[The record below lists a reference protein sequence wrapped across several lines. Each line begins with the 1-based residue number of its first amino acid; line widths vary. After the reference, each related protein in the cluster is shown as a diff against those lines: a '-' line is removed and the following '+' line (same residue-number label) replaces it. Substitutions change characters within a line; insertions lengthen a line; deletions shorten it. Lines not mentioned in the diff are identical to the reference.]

1 MAWPIPTAKEIF
13 LRFAGTLEAGILR
26 IREDLDPI
34 ALSRAVRSARGMFS
48 WIGRTVS
55 LELREVHDHLAW
67 WGRQYFP
74 DTAEEEFVLRHA
86 GIWGVEQRPAIKAI
100 GTVTIEGI
108 AGEPLPAGIELSA
121 SNAVVYVTSAAA
133 VIGAGGTVIVAA
145 EASVAGSAGN
155 LETGIRLVTVA
166 PYPAISKVT
175 VETAF
180 SGGADEQSPEELQV
194 ATLQRIRQPPHG
206 GAGFDYPIWIGSAFS
221 VKAVKVVP
229 EWIGRGSLATVIIMK
244 NADGSA
250 RVPTVEE
257 VDAIETHLGQF
268 GSNTGV
274 RPVTAR
280 AIVVP
285 GTLRALP
292 ITVRLRPDTVLTRA
306 AVTEAYARFI
316 ATIGDEEDDQNDG
329 PIGAL
334 IEPSRIS
341 EALSAAGGE
350 YAHDLIVPAASF
362 TLEQTE
368 YPLAGII
375 TFEVA

>member
-1 MAWPIPTAKEIF
+1 
-13 LRFAGTLEAGILR
+13 
-26 IREDLDPI
+26 
-34 ALSRAVRSARGMFS
+34 
-48 WIGRTVS
+48 
-55 LELREVHDHLAW
+55 
-67 WGRQYFP
+67 
-74 DTAEEEFVLRHA
+74 
-86 GIWGVEQRPAIKAI
+86 
-100 GTVTIEGI
+100 
-108 AGEPLPAGIELSA
+108 LSA